1 MSITVPIV
9 AVFTFSA
16 IETLKREIEKAR
28 KFTKLGFVMT
38 IGFMVFLATVNIINL
53 VAPDLWQTTHLLL
66 LSLSQI
72 IIVLQA
78 IANL

>member
-1 MSITVPIV
+1 V

-66 LSLSQI
+66 
-72 IIVLQA
+72 
-78 IANL
+78 